1 MDEHDWLAERFEEQR
16 GHLRAVAYRMLGS
29 LSEADDAVQEAWLR
43 LSRADTSNV
52 ENLGGWLTTV
62 VGRVCLD
69 MLRSRTSRR
78 EEPLDAHVPERTM
91 SRMGRVGGR
100 EDGSDPEHEALLVD
114 SVGLALLVVL
124 ETLAP
129 PERLAFVLHDMFAVP
144 FDEIAPIVGRSADA
158 ARQLASRARRRVHGI
173 GGREGAD
180 LVPAAN
186 LTRQRDVV
194 DAFLA
199 AARGGDFEALL
210 TVLDPDVV
218 LRSDRAALPAGA
230 SREIRGAAAV
240 ARRAVVGGARAAQP
254 ALVNGAVGVIVAP
267 RGRLLMV
274 LDFTIKDGK
283 IVAIDAIA
291 DPARLHQLDL
301 AMLTG

>member
-1 MDEHDWLAERFEEQR
+1 MGEHDWLADRFEEHR
-16 GHLRAVAYRMLGS
+16 GHLRGVAYRMLGS

-78 EEPLDAHVPERTM
+78 EEPLDAEVPERTV
-91 SRMGRVGGR
+91 SRMGHVDGR
-100 EDGSDPEHEALLVD
+100 EDGSDPEQEALLAD

-129 PERLAFVLHDMFAVP
+129 AERLAFVLHDMFAVP
-144 FDEIAPIVGRSADA
+144 FDEIAPIVGRSPA
-158 ARQLASRARRRVHGI
+158 ATRQLASRARRRVHGV
-173 GGREGAD
+173 GGREAIPD
-180 LVPAAN
+180 AE
-186 LTRQRDVV
+186 LTRQREVV

-210 TVLDPDVV
+210 AVLDPDVV
-218 LRSDRAALPAGA
+218 LRSDRVAARTGA
-230 SREIRGAAAV
+230 PREIRGAAAV
-240 ARRAVVGGARAAQP
+240 ARRAAVGGARATQP

-267 RGRLLMV
+267 RGRLVMV
-274 LDFTIKDGK
+274 LDFTIRDGR
-283 IVAIDAIA
+283 IVAIDGIA
-291 DPARLHQLDL
+291 DPARLRQLDL
-301 AMLTG
+301 AVLDH